1 MKNKQTKTIT
11 RVFSPLPKT
20 VTETGSL
27 YLIYSK
33 IFPRNADF
41 KEAHRSIVGELYNTS
56 SEYVTTKLLM
66 IESLLR
72 TKTERK

>member
-27 YLIYSK
+27 YLLYSK

-41 KEAHRSIVGELYNTS
+41 KEAQRSIVEW
-56 SEYVTTKLLM
+56 
-66 IESLLR
+66 R
-72 TKTERK
+72 TKQQEFRKCYNEAPYD

>member
-27 YLIYSK
+27 YLLYSK

-41 KEAHRSIVGELYNTS
+41 KEAQRSIVEW
-56 SEYVTTKLLM
+56 
-66 IESLLR
+66 R
-72 TKTERK
+72 TKQHEFRICYNEAPYD